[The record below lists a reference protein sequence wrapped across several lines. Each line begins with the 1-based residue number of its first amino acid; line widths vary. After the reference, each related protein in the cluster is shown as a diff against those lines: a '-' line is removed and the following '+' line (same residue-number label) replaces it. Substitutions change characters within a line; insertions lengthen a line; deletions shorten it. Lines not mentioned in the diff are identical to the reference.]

1 MSLRPAPAP
10 STTSRGTRPEPWC
23 GPPSRLRPA
32 RRTVSDQ
39 LPPVRGDQGPV
50 DEQVGRA
57 EPGIAPGDVASIAG
71 GGRRGSGP
79 GAAIAVRTRIF
90 VRVISSV
97 DCAPGASIICSSPS
111 AWTFTLPARFGVPQL
126 DAMVLE
132 QRAIRAYWLP

>member
-1 MSLRPAPAP
+1 
-10 STTSRGTRPEPWC
+10 
-23 GPPSRLRPA
+23 
-32 RRTVSDQ
+32 
-39 LPPVRGDQGPV
+39 
-50 DEQVGRA
+50 
-57 EPGIAPGDVASIAG
+57 
-71 GGRRGSGP
+71 
-79 GAAIAVRTRIF
+79 VRTRIF